1 MKYGTVNAERG
12 IACANCNSPI
22 SQDGVLKQ
30 NFCVKCGSPLS
41 VEAIAEYEKH
51 NNEIKKMLLKSMQ
64 DISIKNNTDSFAKI
78 LAQLLED

>member
-1 MKYGTVNAERG
+1 MKYGTVNTERG
-12 IACANCNSPI
+12 IGCANCNSSI

-30 NFCVKCGSPLS
+30 NFCEKCGAPLS
-41 VEAIAEYEKH
+41 VKTRGDYEKH
-51 NNEIKKMLLKSMQ
+51 NDEIKKMVLKSMQ

>member
-1 MKYGTVNAERG
+1 MKYGTVNTERG
-12 IACANCNSPI
+12 IACANCNSSI

-30 NFCVKCGSPLS
+30 NFCEKCGAPLS
-41 VEAIAEYEKH
+41 VEAIAD
-51 NNEIKKMLLKSMQ
+51 NDEIKKMLLKSMQ

>member
-1 MKYGTVNAERG
+1 MKYGTVNTEHG
-12 IACANCNSPI
+12 LACANCNRFI

-30 NFCVKCGSPLS
+30 NFCEKCGAPLS

-51 NNEIKKMLLKSMQ
+51 NDEIKKMLLKSMQ

-78 LAQLLED
+78 LVQLLED